1 MATDLSASAIGGVS
15 GDTGA
20 GAQGGPENAYEKLS
34 REVHQMQLTGAIH
47 TDWLENPKG
56 FLLKPDFKRKAQHV
70 GAGGKKLNSS
80 RVLRL
85 HLPGNSYRVR
95 WFVLDGMILRY
106 FKTSTEEQEL
116 GAIHLTSVNA
126 VLPSSVADA
135 PEHAL
140 DLVCAD
146 RIYTVAGNDREDMV
160 RWATVLTLVL
170 RGEYKPKLMLRP
182 ESAVIRGSSV
192 IPRPS
197 AVARK
202 TAMTQASR
210 FTDANGMRM
219 TGTLTGGM
227 GDNDSK
233 SQGEDDVKEK
243 IITVTFDQPGP
254 LNLVLR
260 GTVDDEV
267 MVCGFQDAKGELG
280 PAEAS
285 GVIRVGDLLISINN
299 HYFTNI
305 EFQQAVDLIRAAG
318 RPLTLRF
325 SRVDFHTAPPV
336 DTTRVAEG
344 WVLSKEPSAHRYRIR
359 MLQLQGDKLKLYKP
373 SMQGGRVDE
382 PCLVIRM
389 DQVTDIRPTNDTRE
403 VVTAFTQCH
412 PKQWGVTLEGS
423 QSIFTFYTKNRDD
436 MVQWVDLLKNSPL
449 FSSKATRLSIPV
461 HPVAVVEFDPV
472 FEPKVVLQDDVG
484 KLGDLL
490 LTFSCHYFLLL
501 EDGKMMYYV
510 NAESAATRTRPI
522 GTLRCDNIV
531 SIVPSQVTDDSSV
544 CDDSSSETSSI
555 GGVTEEMMPWRLELG
570 ILVQGAVQKYRR
582 PFIMCFTTQEKMM
595 KWGIAIGKEAK
606 RLTGQEY
613 DLSSIS
619 RRASRSNSQTYAPR
633 QSETPM
639 TRPTISRLIS
649 NPSKYIDP
657 NAQESSRLYRSLKD
671 VTLKAA
677 TRGWFFV
684 KKPRSVGMGA
694 YHPRFL
700 VLIDN
705 QLMLFKYEVLEEESL
720 HSYASMLDLRNIK
733 DVREAESGFQEN
745 LDFTIQLTTSD
756 DTIWMLVAESY
767 AQKEAWLSALIWLSD
782 YYYRPG
788 DNDDDITP
796 AINDAKRIAL
806 NNAGIMMSIPE
817 SEGSNSIT
825 SQDIDPKE
833 AERLAAAGIA
843 KERLSTTG
851 LGALLTDDFTGI
863 GGDIQI
869 AGRRVFAAISSGIFR
884 YYDSQSDYESEWGD
898 TIDAISLKEIEEVH
912 SDGLDL
918 GSFVVKVKGEKEV
931 RLVAESAKLA
941 KRWMLVMCCCGDLI
955 LKKAPHA
962 DYWAS
967 TQPKEAWIW
976 KLDRLYQVFRRRYFS
991 LRNHQLIFYTE
1002 QGGRMLGMISLP
1014 CIFHLQMSKVWTR
1027 SKDEADFYQ
1036 LEVSFAVPTAAEE
1049 SSRTDQI
1056 GDFYAF
1062 LLAFDTEDQLKEW
1075 ANAIYDCCT
1084 NSMSM
1089 KSNATLSPLGDI
1101 QVLPKELLKTS
1112 TFDHSDDDFFKT
1124 AGLPIGLTVPSK
1136 RPVPDAAVPAS
1147 EFSSSGWLY
1156 YRTSKEERIR
1166 LRYFMQWGYELSIY
1180 KHEVLADEATAIRY
1194 GVIDCRA
1201 LVDVRFAYINSPE
1214 NAVEL
1219 ILGSETSVIIIP
1231 RTDQEAVM
1239 WRNSLL
1245 DVKRAYGQ
1253 LESGKNKE
1261 DTFGTGV
1268 FISRGSTF
1276 STHKDNEELLRLQIE
1291 STVIYS
1297 SNLQDWD
1304 GRKWIPKYFV
1314 LTSSRVLMMS
1324 LALHLYDEEPDILGS
1339 FSTKDIVEVRA
1350 CNEKE
1355 EAETGNCKS
1364 ACVIMLRPQSS
1375 SAGDVVQA
1383 APGRTIVKCDSID
1396 HCLEWM
1402 RLLCSSN
1409 GKLELKKNAATG
1421 YWGSVN
1427 RIASLSRHQSFL
1439 ATAPLSAAIA
1449 AANSGST
1456 SSTHTGERT
1465 RRMTRQDA
1473 ARKRTS
1479 ELIMNRKSMMGYP

>member
-1 MATDLSASAIGGVS
+1 MATDLSASSIKGVS
-15 GDTGA
+15 AA
-20 GAQGGPENAYEKLS
+20 GADSGVGGASGGPENAYERLS

-80 RVLRL
+80 RLLRL
-85 HLPGNSYRVR
+85 HLPGNTYRVR

-106 FKTSTEEQEL
+106 FKTSTEETEL

-146 RIYTVAGNDREDMV
+146 RIYTVAGNDREDM
-160 RWATVLTLVL
+160 L

-182 ESAVIRGSSV
+182 ESSIIRGSSV

-197 AVARK
+197 AAARK
-202 TAMTQASR
+202 TALTPGSR
-210 FTDANGMRM
+210 FTDANGLRM
-219 TGTLTGGM
+219 TGTLVGSVSD
-227 GDNDSK
+227 GDLK
-233 SQGEDDVKEK
+233 SHGEDDVKEK

-254 LNLVLR
+254 LNLILR

-267 MVCGFQDAKGELG
+267 MVCGFRDGTGPGGELR

-285 GVIRVGDLLISINN
+285 GVIRVGDVLISINS

-305 EFQQAVDLIRAAG
+305 EFEQAVDLIRAAG

-325 SRVDFHTAPPV
+325 SRIDYSTAPAV
-336 DTTRVAEG
+336 DTARVAEG
-344 WVLSKEPSAHRYRIR
+344 WVLAKEPSALRFRIR
-359 MLQLQGDKLKLYKP
+359 MLQLHGDKLKLYKP

-382 PCLVIRM
+382 PCLLIRM
-389 DQVTDIRPTNDTRE
+389 EQVSDVRPTNDTRE

-412 PKQWGVTLEGS
+412 PKQWGITLEGS
-423 QSIFTFYTKNRDD
+423 QSIFTFYTKSQED
-436 MVQWVDLLKNSPL
+436 MGQWVDLLKNSPL
-449 FSSKATRLSIPV
+449 FSPKATRLSIPV
-461 HPVAVVEFDPV
+461 HPVAVVEFNPIL
-472 FEPKVVLQDDVG
+472 EPKVVLQDDVG

-490 LTFSCHYFLLL
+490 PTFSCYYFLLL
-501 EDGKMMYYV
+501 EDGKLMYYID
-510 NAESAATRTRPI
+510 AGSAATRTRPI
-522 GTLRCDNIV
+522 GVLRCDNIV
-531 SIVPSQVTDDSSV
+531 SIVPSQITDDTAADSDSSV
-544 CDDSSSETSSI
+544 NAFSVNGTTKEKT
-555 GGVTEEMMPWRLELG
+555 MPWRLELG
-570 ILVQGAVQKYRR
+570 VLVHDSATKYRR
-582 PFIMCFTTQEKMM
+582 PFVICFTTQEKMM
-595 KWGIAIGKEAK
+595 KWGISIGKEAK

-619 RRASRSNSQTYAPR
+619 RRASRSNSQTYALR
-633 QSETPM
+633 HSDTPM

-649 NPSKYIDP
+649 NPFKYIDP
-657 NAQESSRLYRSLKD
+657 NVLQSPCLYRSLKD
-671 VTLKAA
+671 VTLKGAK
-677 TRGWFFV
+677 RGWFFV
-684 KKPRSVGMGA
+684 KRPRSVGMGA

-705 QLMLFKYEVLEEESL
+705 DLMLFKYEVLAEESL
-720 HSYASMLDLRNIK
+720 HSYASRIDLRNVK
-733 DVREAESGFQEN
+733 DVRGAESGFQEH
-745 LDFTIQLTTSD
+745 LDFTIQLTTAD
-756 DTIWMLVAESY
+756 KVVWLLVAESY

-782 YYYRPG
+782 YYYRLA
-788 DNDDDITP
+788 DSDVDIDVTP
-796 AINDAKRIAL
+796 TISDAKRIAL
-806 NNAGIMMSIPE
+806 NTAGLMTSIPE
-817 SEGSNSIT
+817 SGGSSSAK
-825 SQDIDPKE
+825 SQY
-833 AERLAAAGIA
+833 AAAGIA
-843 KERLSTTG
+843 KERVLTTG
-851 LGALLTDDFTGI
+851 PGTVLASDFTGI
-863 GGDIQI
+863 GGEIQI
-869 AGRRVFAAISSGIFR
+869 AGRRVFAAISSGVFR
-884 YYDSQSDYESEWGD
+884 YYGSQGDYESEWGD
-898 TIDAISLKEIEEVH
+898 AIDAISLKEIEEVH
-912 SDGLDL
+912 SDGLNL
-918 GSFVVKVKGEKEV
+918 GSFVVKVKGEKDV
-931 RLVAESAKLA
+931 QLVAESARIA
-941 KRWMLVMCCCGDLI
+941 KRWMLVMCCCGGLV

-967 TQPKEAWIW
+967 VQPKEAWIW

-991 LRNHQLIFYTE
+991 LRNHQLIFHTE
-1002 QGGRMLGMISLP
+1002 EGGRMLGMISLP

-1062 LLAFDTEDQLKEW
+1062 LLAFDTEEQLKEW
-1075 ANAIYDCCT
+1075 ASAIYDCCT
-1084 NSMSM
+1084 NSLSL
-1089 KSNATLSPLGDI
+1089 KGNTALSPLGEI
-1101 QVLPKELLKTS
+1101 QVLPKELLKIS
-1112 TFDHSDDDFFKT
+1112 TFDHSDDEFFKT
-1124 AGLPIGLTVPSK
+1124 AGLPVSPTAPLK
-1136 RPVPDAAVPAS
+1136 RPVPDVAASTS

-1180 KHEVLADEATAIRY
+1180 KHEVLADEATSIRY

-1239 WRNSLL
+1239 WRSSLL

-1253 LESGKNKE
+1253 LESGKNRE

-1276 STHKDNEELLRLQIE
+1276 SSQKDNEELLRLQIE
-1291 STVIYS
+1291 SAVMYS

-1314 LTSSRVLMMS
+1314 LTSSRVLIMS
-1324 LALHLYDEEPDILGS
+1324 LALHLFDEEPDILGS
-1339 FSTKDIVEVRA
+1339 FASKDILEVRA
-1350 CNEKE
+1350 CNEME
-1355 EAETGNCKS
+1355 EAEVGNCKS
-1364 ACVIMLRPQSS
+1364 ACVITLRPQTGVT
-1375 SAGDVVQA
+1375 AEAIPTVPDRMV
-1383 APGRTIVKCDSID
+1383 VKCDSID

-1402 RLLCSSN
+1402 RLLCGSN
-1409 GKLELKKNAATG
+1409 GKLELRKNAATG
-1421 YWGSVN
+1421 CWGSVN

-1449 AANSGST
+1449 AANSGSGT
-1456 SSTHTGERT
+1456 AT
-1465 RRMTRQDA
+1465 RRKTRQDA

-1479 ELIMNRKSMMGYP
+1479 ELIMNRKSMMAQP

>member
-1 MATDLSASAIGGVS
+1 MATDLSASSIGGVRAATDS
-15 GDTGA
+15 AVGA
-20 GAQGGPENAYEKLS
+20 SGGPENAYEKLS

-80 RVLRL
+80 RLLRL
-85 HLPGNSYRVR
+85 HLPGNTYRVR

-182 ESAVIRGSSV
+182 ESSIIRGSSV

-197 AVARK
+197 AAARK
-202 TAMTQASR
+202 TALTPGSR

-219 TGTLTGGM
+219 TGTLIGSM
-227 GDNDSK
+227 GDGDSK
-233 SQGEDDVKEK
+233 NNGDDDAKEK

-254 LNLVLR
+254 LNLILR

-267 MVCGFQDAKGELG
+267 MVCGFQDGTGPGGELR

-285 GVIRVGDLLISINN
+285 GVIRVGDVLISINS

-325 SRVDFHTAPPV
+325 SRIDYSMAPIV
-336 DTTRVAEG
+336 DTARVAEG
-344 WVLSKEPSAHRYRIR
+344 RVLAKEPSALRFRIR
-359 MLQLQGDKLKLYKP
+359 MLQLHGDKLKLYKP

-389 DQVTDIRPTNDTRE
+389 EQVTDVRPTNDTRE

-412 PKQWGVTLEGS
+412 PKQWGITLEGS
-423 QSIFTFYTKNRDD
+423 QSIFTFYTKCQED
-436 MVQWVDLLKNSPL
+436 MGQWVDLLKNSPL
-449 FSSKATRLSIPV
+449 FSPKATRLSIPV
-461 HPVAVVEFDPV
+461 HPVAVVEFNPV
-472 FEPKVVLQDDVG
+472 LEPKVVLQDDVG

-490 LTFSCHYFLLL
+490 PTFSCYYFLLL
-501 EDGKMMYYV
+501 EDGKLMYYI
-510 NAESAATRTRPI
+510 NASSAATRTRPI
-522 GTLRCDNIV
+522 GILRCDNIV
-531 SIVPSQVTDDSSV
+531 SIVPSQITDDTTTDNGCSSV
-544 CDDSSSETSSI
+544 TSSI
-555 GGVTEEMMPWRLELG
+555 DGITEQMMPWRLELG
-570 ILVQGAVQKYRR
+570 VLVQDSATKYRR
-582 PFIMCFTTQEKMM
+582 PFVICFTTQEKMM
-595 KWGIAIGKEAK
+595 KWGIAVGKEAK

-619 RRASRSNSQTYAPR
+619 RRSSRSNSRTYTPR
-633 QSETPM
+633 HSDTPM

-649 NPSKYIDP
+649 NPCKYIDP
-657 NAQESSRLYRSLKD
+657 NVLQPFCLYRSLKD
-671 VTLKAA
+671 VTMKAA
-677 TRGWFFV
+677 KRGWFFV
-684 KKPRSVGMGA
+684 KRPQSVGTGA

-705 QLMLFKYEVLEEESL
+705 DLMFFKYEVLAEESL
-720 HSYASMLDLRNIK
+720 HSYASMIDLRKVK
-733 DVREAESGFQEN
+733 DVREAESGFQEH
-745 LDFTIQLTTSD
+745 LDFTIQLTTAD
-756 DTIWMLVAESY
+756 DIVWMLVAESY

-782 YYYRPG
+782 YYYRSA
-788 DNDDDITP
+788 DSDVDIDVTP
-796 AINDAKRIAL
+796 PINDAKRIAL
-806 NNAGIMMSIPE
+806 NNAGLMMSIPE
-817 SEGSNSIT
+817 SERSSSTTNQYMDRKDHFGAVGIA
-825 SQDIDPKE
+825 Q
-833 AERLAAAGIA
+833 ERLLA
-843 KERLSTTG
+843 
-851 LGALLTDDFTGI
+851 TDPGTVLANDFTGI
-863 GGDIQI
+863 SGEIQI
-869 AGRRVFAAISSGIFR
+869 AGKRVFAAISSGVFR
-884 YYDSQSDYESEWGD
+884 YYGSQSDYESEWGD
-898 TIDAISLKEIEEVH
+898 AIDAVSLKEIEEVH
-912 SDGLDL
+912 SDGLNL
-918 GSFVVKVKGEKEV
+918 GSFVVKVKGEKDIQ
-931 RLVAESAKLA
+931 LVAESAKLA
-941 KRWMLVMCCCGDLI
+941 KCWMLVMCCCGGLV
-955 LKKAPHA
+955 LKKTPHA

-967 TQPKEAWIW
+967 VQPKEAWIW

-991 LRNHQLIFYTE
+991 LRNHQLIFHTE
-1002 QGGRMLGMISLP
+1002 EGGRMLGMISLP

-1062 LLAFDTEDQLKEW
+1062 LLAFDTEEQLKEW

-1084 NSMSM
+1084 NSMSL
-1089 KSNATLSPLGDI
+1089 KGNAALSPLGEI
-1101 QVLPKELLKTS
+1101 QVLPKELLKIS
-1112 TFDHSDDDFFKT
+1112 TFDHSDDEFFKT
-1124 AGLPIGLTVPSK
+1124 AGLPLSPTAPSK
-1136 RPVPDAAVPAS
+1136 RPFPDVAAFAS

-1239 WRNSLL
+1239 WRSSLL

-1291 STVIYS
+1291 SAVIYS

-1304 GRKWIPKYFV
+1304 GRKWMPKYFV
-1314 LTSSRVLMMS
+1314 LTSSRVLVMS
-1324 LALHLYDEEPDILGS
+1324 LALHLFDEEPDILGS
-1339 FSTKDIVEVRA
+1339 FASKDILEVRA
-1350 CNEKE
+1350 CNEME
-1355 EAETGNCKS
+1355 EVEVGNCKS
-1364 ACVIMLRPQSS
+1364 ACVITLRPQTGGT
-1375 SAGDVVQA
+1375 ADAIQTV
-1383 APGRTIVKCDSID
+1383 PDRMIVKCDSID

-1402 RLLCSSN
+1402 RLLCGSN

-1449 AANSGST
+1449 AANAGSGAS
-1456 SSTHTGERT
+1456 T
-1465 RRMTRQDA
+1465 RRKTRQDA

-1479 ELIMNRKSMMGYP
+1479 ELIMNRKSMMAHP

>member
-15 GDTGA
+15 AGGGDGAA
-20 GAQGGPENAYEKLS
+20 GASGGPENAYEKLS
-34 REVHQMQLTGAIH
+34 REVHQMQITGAIH

-80 RVLRL
+80 RLLRL
-85 HLPGNSYRVR
+85 HLPGNTYRVR

-182 ESAVIRGSSV
+182 ESSIIRGSSV

-197 AVARK
+197 
-202 TAMTQASR
+202 
-210 FTDANGMRM
+210 
-219 TGTLTGGM
+219 GM
-227 GDNDSK
+227 GEDSDSK
-233 SQGEDDVKEK
+233 SGGDDDLKEK
-243 IITVTFDQPGP
+243 IITVTFDHPGP
-254 LNLVLR
+254 LNLILR

-267 MVCGFQDAKGELG
+267 MVCGFQDGTTQSGELG

-305 EFQQAVDLIRAAG
+305 EFQQAVDLIRTAG
-318 RPLTLRF
+318 RPITLRF
-325 SRVDFHTAPPV
+325 SRVDFNTAPPAE
-336 DTTRVAEG
+336 TTRVAEG

-382 PCLVIRM
+382 PCLMIRM
-389 DQVTDIRPTNDTRE
+389 EQVKDIRPTNDTRE
-403 VVTAFTQCH
+403 VVSASTQCH

-423 QSIFTFYTKNRDD
+423 QSIFTFYTKNRED

-449 FSSKATRLSIPV
+449 FSPKAIRLSIPV

-472 FEPKVVLQDDVG
+472 LEPKVVLKDEIG

-490 LTFSCHYFLLL
+490 PTFSRHHFLLL
-501 EDGKMMYYV
+501 EDGKMMYYST
-510 NAESAATRTRPI
+510 AESAATRTRPI
-522 GTLRCDNIV
+522 GMLRCDNIV
-531 SIVPSQVTDDSSV
+531 SIVPSQVTDDMVVDGDLGS
-544 CDDSSSETSSI
+544 DTTSF
-555 GGVTEEMMPWRLELG
+555 VATAEDNMPWRLELG
-570 ILVQGAVQKYRR
+570 ILVQGSVQKYRR
-582 PFIMCFTTQEKMM
+582 PFIMCFSSQEKMM

-619 RRASRSNSQTYAPR
+619 RRASRSNSHPYAPR

-639 TRPTISRLIS
+639 TRPAISRLIS

-657 NAQESSRLYRSLKD
+657 NVEETQRLYRSLKD
-671 VTLKAA
+671 VTLKTA

-684 KKPRSVGMGA
+684 KKPRSVGLGA

-705 QLMLFKYEVLEEESL
+705 ELMLFKYEVLEEESL

-745 LDFTIQLTTSD
+745 LDFTVQLTTAD
-756 DTIWMLVAESY
+756 DIVWMLVAESY
-767 AQKEAWLSALIWLSD
+767 AQKETWLSALIWLSD
-782 YYYRPG
+782 YYYRVS
-788 DNDDDITP
+788 DNDDNITP
-796 AINDAKRIAL
+796 AITDAKRIAL
-806 NNAGIMMSIPE
+806 NNAGLMMSIPE
-817 SEGSNSIT
+817 ADDSNSMGHDVD
-825 SQDIDPKE
+825 SNE
-833 AERLAAAGIA
+833 AERLVAAGIA

-851 LGALLTDDFTGI
+851 LGALLTEDFTGI
-863 GGDIQI
+863 GGEIQI
-869 AGRRVFAAISSGIFR
+869 SGRRVFAAISSGVFR
-884 YYDSQSDYESEWGD
+884 YYDSQMDYESEWGD

-931 RLVAESAKLA
+931 RLVAENAKLS

-1036 LEVSFAVPTAAEE
+1036 LEVSFAVPTPAEE
-1049 SSRTDQI
+1049 NGRTDQI

-1084 NSMSM
+1084 NSMSL
-1089 KSNATLSPLGDI
+1089 KANTPLSPLGDI
-1101 QVLPKELLKTS
+1101 QVLPKELLKTT
-1112 TFDHSDDDFFKT
+1112 TFDHSDDQFFNT
-1124 AGLPIGLTVPSK
+1124 PGLPVGSTALSK
-1136 RPVPDAAVPAS
+1136 RPAPDAALSAS

-1180 KHEVLADEATAIRY
+1180 KHEVLADEVAAIRY

-1219 ILGSETSVIIIP
+1219 ILGSETSVVIIP
-1231 RTDQEAVM
+1231 RTDHEAVM

-1291 STVIYS
+1291 ATVIYS

-1355 EAETGNCKS
+1355 EAETDNSKS
-1364 ACVIMLRPQSS
+1364 ACVITLRPQSS
-1375 SAGDVVQA
+1375 GATDVTQTV
-1383 APGRTIVKCDSID
+1383 PDRMIVKCDSVD

-1439 ATAPLSAAIA
+1439 ATTPLSAAIA
-1449 AANSGST
+1449 AANS
-1456 SSTHTGERT
+1456 SSTPSSRGGERT
-1465 RRMTRQDA
+1465 RRMTRHDA

-1479 ELIMNRKSMMGYP
+1479 ELIMNRKSMMNYP